1 MIQIIDKSKCCG
13 CTACASICTH
23 DAISMQPDILGFPYP
38 IVDSNKCIDCGLC
51 EKVCSFNDHYDIS
64 QNLPQPLVYAVR
76 HKNTHEIETSRSG
89 GAFIAISDYWSPLL
103 VGAWNFNWNFYCFTI
118 YWRIAF

>member
-76 HKNTHEIETSRSG
+76 HKNTHEIEKRSSYLITKLLLSISIVIVLPHFILSRIISL
-89 GAFIAISDYWSPLL
+89 AIMVSTFL
-103 VGAWNFNWNFYCFTI
+103 
-118 YWRIAF
+118 